1 MKKLAPALIATAFL
15 ILSLFITAAI
25 YLSLNYRGILEKVIG
40 ESLNAAVEIK
50 EIDFDKV
57 NNAIKLRNVSI
68 HNPTGFNQKEILAV
82 IPELTAYYE
91 PHHLLKN
98 NKIRL
103 KNLVAYIKS
112 ITIIKGL
119 DGKLNVEALK
129 ISDTDINLLP
139 VCTDELILTL
149 DNVIYIQLKQKG
161 SPHVE
166 IFEVKI
172 KDKSYRD
179 LEGIDHIAMRIVLD
193 AVEKTTIKGT
203 MFYASATL
211 LGFSTGGA
219 GLLTGTMVSKNN
231 NSKTDFKNS
240 FDNVYSA
247 SLETIK
253 DITGS
258 FKENKKGGVI
268 NTRLD
273 DTAVVIKIKKLAPD
287 KTRVIVYA
295 SQSPFMIPK
304 PRTAKAIL
312 YQISQKL
319 PGE

>member
-1 MKKLAPALIATAFL
+1 MKKLSLALITLAL
-15 ILSLFITAAI
+15 IIISLFITAAI
-25 YLSLNYRGILEKVIG
+25 YFSLNYRNILEKAIG
-40 ESLNAAVEIK
+40 ESLNATVEIK
-50 EIDFDKV
+50 EIHFDKI
-57 NNAIKLRNVSI
+57 NNAVKLENVSV
-68 HNPTGFNQKEILAV
+68 HNPEGFSQKEPLAV
-82 IPELTAYYE
+82 IPELTAYYD
-91 PHHLLKN
+91 PRRLFKN

-103 KNLVAYIKS
+103 KNLVVYIKN
-112 ITIIKGL
+112 ICVIKGL

-149 DNVIYIQLKQKG
+149 DNVLYMQLKKKG

-172 KDKSYRD
+172 KNKSYRD
-179 LEGIDHIAMRIVLD
+179 LDGIDHIAMRIVLD

-203 MFYASATL
+203 MLYASATF

-219 GLLTGTMVSKNN
+219 GLLTGAMVSKNN

-240 FDNVYSA
+240 FDDVYSA

-253 DITGS
+253 NITGS

-268 NTRLD
+268 NTKLD

-319 PGE
+319 SGG